1 MRSGSSTRV
10 GSYTLPLR
18 NIAYHLRMSLNF
30 QAVGAPDASARSE
43 TASGI
48 LSKAGT
54 AVASTFVLPLAAS
67 IARLRTLLLMIILV
81 DIPLQIGTHFFWSD
95 DFAES
100 GGLGGLEISITT
112 LALAGLYFLWFVG
125 YISRRQLEPDVS
137 LRPALPLALYVL
149 FEMVSLLAARDPV
162 VGLYDIFIAI
172 QMLLLFVYL
181 TNWLRTRRDLA
192 FVVRMLLVGLSIE
205 AGIILGLKITGH
217 DVEIPS
223 LPGHTLVAGNTE
235 GTEEF
240 SRPGGTF
247 TSPNVAGSYLGI
259 MLSMITGLLL
269 LTQPRPLYKG
279 LLLLSFGLGVVA
291 LLMTY
296 SREGWLALLCSALLL
311 CFVSWRWLR
320 SRRKFIILGAAL
332 LVVSLLFDNAV
343 SRRLFQSDEG
353 AAASRIA
360 LNKLA
365 IRMIE
370 EHPIVGVGANNFTMN
385 VREYASQEFI
395 GEWLYAVHNKYLLIW
410 AEAGL
415 GGLLAYIWFLSAS
428 LRSGW
433 HCWRARNPLY
443 SPLSLALFCSIFA
456 LATCN
461 MFQADRGRPLMQ
473 LLVVLVALIEAIKVR
488 TAPAPIG
495 GGDANV
501 GVNTIPREQ
510 FA

>member
-1 MRSGSSTRV
+1 MSS
-10 GSYTLPLR
+10 
-18 NIAYHLRMSLNF
+18 NF
-30 QAVGAPDASARSE
+30 QAVAAPDASARSE
-43 TASGI
+43 AASGM
-48 LSKAGT
+48 LSTVGT
-54 AVASTFVLPLAAS
+54 AVVSTSLVSLAAS
-67 IARLRTLLLMIILV
+67 IVRLRTLLVMIILL
-81 DIPLQIGTHFFWSD
+81 DIPLQIGTHLFWSD

-125 YISRRQLEPDVS
+125 YISRRQLEPAVS
-137 LRPALPLALYVL
+137 LGPALPLALYVL

-162 VGLYDIFIAI
+162 VGLYDIFLAV

-181 TNWLRTRRDLA
+181 TNWLRTRRDFA

-223 LPGHTLVAGNTE
+223 LPGHTLVAGNAE

-247 TSPNVAGSYLGI
+247 ASPNVAGSYLGT
-259 MLSMITGLLL
+259 MLTITMGILL
-269 LTQPRPLYKG
+269 LTRPRPLYKG
-279 LLLLSFGLGVVA
+279 LLLLSFALGVVA
-291 LLMTY
+291 LLITY

-332 LVVSLLFDNAV
+332 LVASLLFDNAV

-353 AAASRIA
+353 AASSRIA

-370 EHPIVGVGANNFTMN
+370 DHPIIGVGANNFTLN

-395 GEWLYAVHNKYLLIW
+395 GEWLYVVHNKYLLIW
-410 AEAGL
+410 VEAGV

-428 LRSGW
+428 LRGGW
-433 HCWRARNPLY
+433 QCWRVRNPLY
-443 SPLSLALFCSIFA
+443 SPLSLALFCGIFA
-456 LATCN
+456 LAICN

-473 LLVVLVALIEAIKVR
+473 LLVVLVALVETIKVR
-488 TAPAPIG
+488 MAPAPIHG
-495 GGDANV
+495 WRG
-501 GVNTIPREQ
+501 
-510 FA
+510 

>member
-1 MRSGSSTRV
+1 
-10 GSYTLPLR
+10 
-18 NIAYHLRMSLNF
+18 MSPNF
-30 QAVGAPDASARSE
+30 QAVVAPDASARSE
-43 TASGI
+43 AGSGM
-48 LSKAGT
+48 LSTAGT
-54 AVASTFVLPLAAS
+54 AVVTTLLFPLAAS
-67 IARLRTLLLMIILV
+67 IAHLRTLLLTIILL
-81 DIPLQIGTHFFWSD
+81 DIPLQMGTHLFWSD

-125 YISRRQLEPDVS
+125 SISRRQLEPEVS
-137 LRPALPLALYVL
+137 LRPALPLALCVL
-149 FEMVSLLAARDPV
+149 FEVVSLLAARDPV

-192 FVVRMLLVGLSIE
+192 FVVRMLLVGLCLE
-205 AGIILGLKITGH
+205 AGTILGLKIIGH

-223 LPGHTLVAGNTE
+223 LPGHTLVAGKAE
-235 GTEEF
+235 ATEEY

-259 MLSMITGLLL
+259 VLSMTTGLLL
-269 LTQPRPLYKG
+269 LTRPRRLYKA
-279 LLLLSFGLGVVA
+279 LLLLSFALGVVA

-296 SREGWLALLCSALLL
+296 SREGWLSLLCSALLL
-311 CFVSWRWLR
+311 SFVSWRWLL

-332 LVVSLLFDNAV
+332 LVVSLLFDNGV
-343 SRRLFQSDEG
+343 SRRLFQGDEG

-370 EHPIVGVGANNFTMN
+370 DHPIVGVGANNFTLN

-428 LRSGW
+428 LRNAW
-433 HCWRARNPLY
+433 QCWRARNPVY
-443 SPLSLALFCSIFA
+443 SPLSLALFCSIVA

-473 LLVVLVALIEAIKVR
+473 LFVVLVALIEAIKGR
-488 TAPAPIG
+488 MLPACIRQ
-495 GGDANV
+495 GDANV
-501 GVNTIPREQ
+501 GVNTIAREHS
-510 FA
+510 A

>member
-1 MRSGSSTRV
+1 MWS
-10 GSYTLPLR
+10 
-18 NIAYHLRMSLNF
+18 NF
-30 QAVGAPDASARSE
+30 QAVVEPDVSARSE
-43 TASGI
+43 AASGT

-54 AVASTFVLPLAAS
+54 ALVSTLLLPLAAS
-67 IARLRTLLLMIILV
+67 IAHLRTLLLMVILL
-81 DIPLQIGTHFFWSD
+81 DIPLQIGTHLFWSD

-125 YISRRQLEPDVS
+125 YISRRQLEPDLS
-137 LRPALPLALYVL
+137 LRPALPLALCVL

-181 TNWLRTRRDLA
+181 TNWLRTRRDVAL
-192 FVVRMLLVGLSIE
+192 VVRMLLVGLFLE
-205 AGIILGLKITGH
+205 AGIILGLKIVGH
-217 DVEIPS
+217 DVEVPS
-223 LPGHTLVAGNTE
+223 LPGHTLVAGKAE
-235 GTEEF
+235 GKEEF

-259 MLSMITGLLL
+259 MLSMTMGLVL
-269 LTQPRPLYKG
+269 LTRPRPLYKG
-279 LLLLSFGLGVVA
+279 LLLLFFALGVVA

-296 SREGWLALLCSALLL
+296 SREGWLSLSCSALLL
-311 CFVSWRWLR
+311 SVVSWRWLR
-320 SRRKFIILGAAL
+320 SRRKFIILGAGL

-343 SRRLFQSDEG
+343 SRRLFQSDES

-370 EHPIVGVGANNFTMN
+370 DHPIVGVGANNFTLN
-385 VREYASQEFI
+385 IREYASHEFI

-410 AEAGL
+410 AEAGF
-415 GGLLAYIWFLSAS
+415 GGLLAYIWFLSGS
-428 LRSGW
+428 LRNGW
-433 HCWRARNPLY
+433 QCWRARNSLY
-443 SPLSLALFCSIFA
+443 SPLSLALFCSIVA

-473 LLVVLVALIEAIKVR
+473 LLVVLVALIEAIKLR
-488 TAPAPIG
+488 MARAPIR
-495 GGDANV
+495 GGDAKV
-501 GVNTIPREQ
+501 GVNSIPREH